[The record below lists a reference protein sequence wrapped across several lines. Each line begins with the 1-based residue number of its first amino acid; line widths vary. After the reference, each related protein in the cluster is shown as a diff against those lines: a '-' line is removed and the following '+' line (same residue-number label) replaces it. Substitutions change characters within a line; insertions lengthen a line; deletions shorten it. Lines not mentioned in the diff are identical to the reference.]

1 MTDPAGSGQT
11 PSADSGPATEQFTAR
26 EKHACPACGGQA
38 EWNPGKQLLVC
49 PFCGV
54 ESPYVDYKAGGD
66 VAELDLI
73 KMLRDLPEE
82 QRGWDTARH
91 SVQCQSC
98 RAVMVFDPA
107 KVGKNCDF
115 CGSPALVDYEELQ
128 SPIRPR
134 SLLPF
139 RISQTDVRDRMK
151 RWYAGRWFAPNA
163 FKDKSLVDQLH
174 GLYVPYWT
182 FDARV
187 HCEWQADSGTYYYT
201 TETYRD
207 NKGRTQTRRVRHVR
221 WTPAAGAI
229 DHFFDDEP
237 VPGTRGVDPGL
248 LRQVEPFPTQE
259 VVPYDTAFLS
269 GFVVERYQI
278 NLEDAAAASVEQ
290 MHNTL
295 MALCGQQVPGDTH
308 RNLRIQ
314 PSFSE
319 QTFKHTLVPIWLLSY
334 TYGAKTFHVVANGYT
349 GEIAGRYP
357 KSFWKIAMVVLM
369 VLIVVLVFIAV
380 Q

>member
-1 MTDPAGSGQT
+1 MTD
-11 PSADSGPATEQFTAR
+11 GPDASQPQVAAR
-26 EKHACPACGGQA
+26 EKHACPACGAQA
-38 EWNPGKQLLVC
+38 EWNPARQMLVC

-54 ESPYVDYKAGGD
+54 ESPYEGHKAGGA
-66 VAELDLI
+66 VAELDLLA
-73 KMLRDLPEE
+73 MLRDLPAE
-82 QRGWDTARH
+82 QRGWDTARR

-98 RAVMVFDPA
+98 KAVMVFDPA

-128 SPIRPR
+128 SPIRPQ

-139 RISQTDVRDRMK
+139 KLSQSDVRDRMK

-163 FKDKSLVDQLH
+163 FKHKALVDQLH

-182 FDARV
+182 FDAQV
-187 HCEWQADSGTYYYT
+187 HCPWQADAGHYYYT

-207 NKGRTQTRRVRHVR
+207 GQGRTRTRQARHVR
-221 WTPAAGAI
+221 WVPASSEI

-237 VPGTRGVDPGL
+237 VPATKGIDQSL

-278 NLEDAAAASVEQ
+278 NLEEAAAASLQQ
-290 MHNTL
+290 MHDRL
-295 MALCGQQVPGDTH
+295 EDLCADEVPGDTH

-314 PSFSE
+314 PSYSN
-319 QTFKHTLVPIWLLSY
+319 QTFKHLLLPIWLLTY
-334 TYGAKTFHVVANGYT
+334 TYHAKTFQVVANGYT
-349 GEIAGRYP
+349 GEVAGRYP
-357 KSFWKIAMVVLM
+357 KSFWKIAGVVLFA
-369 VLIVVLVFIAV
+369 LIVFLIFAAV
-380 Q
+380 QN